1 MSKVKFEN
9 SKIIIDGKETQIVSG
24 AIHYFRV
31 HPGYWRDRLEKMVMC
46 GFNCLETYMCWNL
59 HEPEEGKFDFS
70 DGLDFVEFI
79 RIAQELGLYVVLRP
93 GPYICAEWDNGGIPY
108 WVLNKPGVII
118 RRMNEP
124 YLKCVRNFF
133 DKILP
138 MIKPLQYDEGG
149 PIIALQIENEF
160 GSFNRDLP
168 YIAAVKEMFLAAGMT
183 VPLFTADGASDWCLL
198 NGTLPGTQALVTGG
212 SRVLEGFKVQKK
224 YCPDGV
230 PFYMEFWDG
239 WFDSWLG
246 PDPDHHTRSAASV
259 SRELD
264 DLLTVGGHINFYMFH
279 GGTNFGFTAGA
290 NKNRS
295 WEEYTPDTT
304 SYDYDAPLN
313 EYGDPTDKFFAI
325 QKVIKKHFPERKVS
339 VPEPVKRVSYGKA
352 WFTQSASLFGNLER
366 IGKRFD
372 SEEPMSFE
380 AMNQAFGFALYRTK
394 LKGPYSSLLW
404 FPEIRDCASVYLD
417 GKFLRSAHRNE
428 KQVEIPVKVDDESV
442 LEIVV
447 ENLGRINYGPFTGRD
462 FKGLPEGVFVSN
474 SRCFDWENWS
484 LPMDNLENL
493 QFRDGMPEKLNTPS
507 FYKGYFQVDE
517 IADTFVRF
525 PGKRGVVW
533 VNGFNLGRYWATKT
547 GETLYL
553 PAPVLRKGENEIIV
567 FEAEELTAP
576 YAETVDYH
584 KL

>member
-70 DGLDFVEFI
+70 GGLDFVEFI

-198 NGTLPGTQALVTGG
+198 NGTLPGTQTLVTGG
-212 SRVLEGFKVQKK
+212 AVSSKGSKCRRNIVPTAFPSTWNSGMAGSTAGWAPIPIITRVLPPVFPANWMTFSPSADTSISI
-224 YCPDGV
+224 C
-230 PFYMEFWDG
+230 
-239 WFDSWLG
+239 STAG
-246 PDPDHHTRSAASV
+246 PISV
-259 SRELD
+259 SRRARTRTD
-264 DLLTVGGHINFYMFH
+264 PGRNTRPTPPVMIMMRPSMNTAIPPIN
-279 GGTNFGFTAGA
+279 
-290 NKNRS
+290 
-295 WEEYTPDTT
+295 
-304 SYDYDAPLN
+304 
-313 EYGDPTDKFFAI
+313 
-325 QKVIKKHFPERKVS
+325 
-339 VPEPVKRVSYGKA
+339 
-352 WFTQSASLFGNLER
+352 
-366 IGKRFD
+366 
-372 SEEPMSFE
+372 
-380 AMNQAFGFALYRTK
+380 
-394 LKGPYSSLLW
+394 SS
-404 FPEIRDCASVYLD
+404 
-417 GKFLRSAHRNE
+417 
-428 KQVEIPVKVDDESV
+428 
-442 LEIVV
+442 
-447 ENLGRINYGPFTGRD
+447 PFR
-462 FKGLPEGVFVSN
+462 
-474 SRCFDWENWS
+474 R
-484 LPMDNLENL
+484 
-493 QFRDGMPEKLNTPS
+493 
-507 FYKGYFQVDE
+507 
-517 IADTFVRF
+517 
-525 PGKRGVVW
+525 
-533 VNGFNLGRYWATKT
+533 
-547 GETLYL
+547 
-553 PAPVLRKGENEIIV
+553 
-567 FEAEELTAP
+567 
-576 YAETVDYH
+576 
-584 KL
+584 